1 MGNKVSN
8 NQYIPTLERARDIA
22 HLVEYSNIK
31 LNWLQETFEYW
42 SNTHKVRDNIDEK
55 RLKRPP
61 KVVDPYVIDREV
73 FDDLFTHLFK
83 DTEEHFVYFKYKSR
97 NKSID
102 VNDVV
107 DEYKTEA
114 QLDRCNV
121 LEVLSIVGLLT
132 PYSMKIKLEFLFNL
146 IGIENAYDG
155 SYTVKRDNLFLLVHS
170 VLAGAGS
177 IFTTE
182 KMDKFSCDS
191 LVDKILTPYCERLIQ
206 LKRQQQLEIE
216 SVNNESTVPKSK
228 ADDELLFED
237 SDEKFLLDNDSSVVL
252 QETKLVEMKFDEFWL
267 LCQDSLIIS
276 VFLDSLNDI
285 NHCITRSKQLDI
297 PLMRTMTQLNTTDTD
312 EAVRHAQNLCNAIF
326 TRPQN
331 PLWTLSLLAAVD
343 TNAYLYP
350 SKVDI
355 NEDDNIWMCTEY
367 LILAQKEAIILYSRE
382 NAEHLGRRGSSF
394 AMPKHEKP
402 RFIGIVTIDS
412 IMGWLVQC
420 LPADITV
427 KDAYVEQRRISQ
439 IHAGVVTNPVHSKG
453 RQSIVASLGG
463 YYGGGNNNSLNV
475 SMSVAM
481 KLPLMA
487 SRSRDAVKDNQRHH
501 YQDFVDKFIVPINSI
516 FTSDWYQRNIT
527 VNDSKILQPDN
538 CIFDAI
544 KMIINGHKFIPIAY
558 HTNPSKVALVL
569 TVNDLVAFVRTHCSQ
584 LLGRMMNLEASI
596 SGMLKEPFTTSGS
609 IIVGNALHTM
619 VNNDVDACAILDD
632 DEKLIGRLSYHF
644 IEAIMLNWCEQTKSK
659 VGKITKSGLWKSFAD
674 GTHKLYDGNEF
685 KFSAFSVL
693 FSPIK
698 HCDSL
703 TTYKNFDSVTNLSE
717 INSSLKG
724 TMDILEE
731 SESDSSDSDRDG
743 SSSSSNSSHSSK
755 DSTKKSKKKTG
766 KKNRV
771 SMSMSKS
778 KGANSGTKKKST
790 VSTAVKPEKPTS
802 AVRSSRSAQSQR
814 SIKTPK
820 SEATSDA
827 NILLTEEDII
837 KEKKMLYASKIRS
850 WLKVCGAILETDTL
864 GAAIE
869 VMYETRSTRAFVVNE
884 KGFVKGVLNF
894 TDICKEI
901 LAREHESKMSM
912 MK

>member
-22 HLVEYSNIK
+22 HLIEYSNIK

-42 SNTHKVRDNIDEK
+42 SNTHKVRDNVDEK

-61 KVVDPYVIDREV
+61 KVVDPYVIDRDV

-83 DTEEHFVYFKYKSR
+83 DTEEHFVYFKIKSHS
-97 NKSID
+97 KSID
-102 VNDVV
+102 INDVA
-107 DEYKTEA
+107 DEYKTEI
-114 QLDRCNV
+114 QQDGCNI
-121 LEVLSIVGLLT
+121 LEVMSIVGLLT

-146 IGIENAYDG
+146 IGIENPYDG
-155 SYTVKRDNLFLLVHS
+155 TYTLKRDNLFLLVHS

-182 KMDKFSCDS
+182 KMDRFSCDS

-206 LKRQQQLEIE
+206 LKRQQQLETE
-216 SVNNESTVPKSK
+216 SANNEPTIPKSK
-228 ADDELLFED
+228 GDDELLFD
-237 SDEKFLLDNDSSVVL
+237 DNDEKFLLDNDSSIVL
-252 QETKLVEMKFDEFWL
+252 QETKQVEMKFDEFWL

-276 VFLDSLNDI
+276 GFLDSLNDI

-297 PLMRTMTQLNTTDTD
+297 PLMSTKTQLSTTDTE
-312 EAVRHAQNLCNAIF
+312 EAAKHAQNLCNSLF

-343 TNAYLYP
+343 TNAYFNP
-350 SKVDI
+350 SKVEI
-355 NEDDNIWMCTEY
+355 NEDDNTWMCTEY

-382 NAEHLGRRGSSF
+382 SNEHVGRRGSSF
-394 AMPKHEKP
+394 GVPKYEKP
-402 RFIGIVTIDS
+402 RFIGLVTIDAL
-412 IMGWLVQC
+412 MGWLVHC
-420 LPADITV
+420 LPEDITA
-427 KDAYVEQRRISQ
+427 KDAYVEQRRITQ

-453 RQSIVASLGG
+453 RQSIVSSLGG
-463 YYGGGNNNSLNV
+463 YYGGASNNSFNV

-487 SRSRDAVKDNQRHH
+487 SRSRDVVKDNQRHH
-501 YQDFVDKFIVPINSI
+501 YQDFIDKFVVPIKSI
-516 FTSDWYQRNIT
+516 FTSGWYQRNMN
-527 VNDSKILQPDN
+527 VDESKILQPDN

-544 KMIINGHKFIPIAY
+544 RMIINGHKFIPIANP
-558 HTNPSKVALVL
+558 TNPNKVALVL

-584 LLGRMMNLEASI
+584 LLGRMMNLEASV
-596 SGMLKEPFTTSGS
+596 SGMLKDAFTSSGS

-619 VNNDVDACAILDD
+619 VTNDVDACAILDD

-644 IEAIMLNWCEQTKSK
+644 IDSILLSWHEQTKPTA
-659 VGKITKSGLWKSFAD
+659 GKITKDSLCKSYAN
-674 GTHKLYDGNEF
+674 GTHKLYDGIEF

-698 HCDSL
+698 HCDSVMI
-703 TTYKNFDSVTNLSE
+703 YKNFDSVTNTSE
-717 INSSLKG
+717 LDPSLKG
-724 TMDILEE
+724 AMDIQEE
-731 SESDSSDSDRDG
+731 SESDSSDSDSDDA
-743 SSSSSNSSHSSK
+743 SSSSNSSHSSNN
-755 DSTKKSKKKTG
+755 STKKNKKNN
-766 KKNRV
+766 KKNRT
-771 SMSMSKS
+771 SMSMNKA

-790 VSTAVKPEKPTS
+790 ISVAVKPEKPVS

-820 SEATSDA
+820 SQTASNA
-827 NILLTEEDII
+827 NILLTEEDIA
-837 KEKKMLYASKIRS
+837 KEKKMVYASKIRK

-869 VMYETRSTRAFVVNE
+869 VMYETKSTRAFVVNE

-894 TDICKEI
+894 TDVCKEI
-901 LAREHESKMSM
+901 LAREHESKMNM